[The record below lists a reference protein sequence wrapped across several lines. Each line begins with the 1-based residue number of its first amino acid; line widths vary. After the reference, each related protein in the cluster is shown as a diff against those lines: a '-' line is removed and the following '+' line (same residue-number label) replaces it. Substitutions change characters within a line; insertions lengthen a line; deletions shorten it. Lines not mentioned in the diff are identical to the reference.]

1 VAVSWE
7 DDGVVLSVRRF
18 GEHDAICTL
27 LTAAHGRTAGMVKGG
42 SGKQGRSLLQPGNH
56 VRAAWRAR
64 LDSQLG
70 VYTLESIRAYAAEAL
85 DSSSALAGVACLCAM
100 AEAALPE
107 REPHAEVYRQ
117 CLHLLDHIGAAGWDA
132 HYVLWELALLRDMGY
147 GLDLATCAATGVTE
161 DLAYVSP
168 RSGRA
173 VSRAAAAPYL
183 AQLLHLPPFLKPASL
198 QDHTASLTATAEEV
212 ARGLILTGHFFD
224 RHVFAPHGQ
233 KPPAARQ
240 RFLERFAGQRI

>member
-1 VAVSWE
+1 MAVSWE

-27 LTAAHGRTAGMVKGG
+27 LTATHGRTAGMVKGG
-42 SGKQGRSLLQPGNH
+42 SGKRGRSLLQPGNH

-70 VYTLESIRAYAAEAL
+70 VYTLESIRAFAAEAL
-85 DSSSALAGVACLCAM
+85 DSPLALAGVAALCAM

-107 REPHAEVYRQ
+107 REPHDEVYRQ
-117 CLHLLDHIGAAGWDA
+117 GLHLLEHIGATGWDA

-147 GLDLATCAATGVTE
+147 GLDLTSCAATGATD
-161 DLAYVSP
+161 DLGFVSP

-183 AQLLHLPPFLKPASL
+183 GQVLALPAFLR
-198 QDHTASLTATAEEV
+198 DDTASPTATPEEI
-212 ARGLILTGHFFD
+212 AQGLLLTGHFFD
-224 RHVFAPHGQ
+224 LHVFSPHGQ
-233 KPPAARQ
+233 KAPAARQ
-240 RFLERFAGQRI
+240 RFLERFNAQRI

>member
-1 VAVSWE
+1 MAISWE
-7 DDGVVLSVRRF
+7 DDGVVLAVRRF

-42 SGKQGRSLLQPGNH
+42 SGKNGRSLLQPGNH
-56 VRAAWRAR
+56 LRASWRAR

-70 VYTLESIRAYAAEAL
+70 VYTLESIRAFAAEAL
-85 DSSSALAGVACLCAM
+85 DSAAALAGVAALCAM

-107 REPHAEVYRQ
+107 REPHDEVYRQ
-117 CLHLLDHIGAAGWDA
+117 CLHLLEHIGAAGWDA

-147 GLDLATCAATGVTE
+147 GLDLGSCAATGVTE

-183 AQLLHLPPFLKPASL
+183 KQVLHLPAFIRDDSASL
-198 QDHTASLTATAEEV
+198 AATPVEIAQ
-212 ARGLILTGHFFD
+212 GLALTGHFFD
-224 RHVFAPHGQ
+224 LHVFAPHGRAA
-233 KPPAARQ
+233 PPARQ
-240 RFLERFAGQRI
+240 RFLERFLG

>member
-1 VAVSWE
+1 MAVAWE

-27 LTAAHGRTAGMVKGG
+27 LTASHGRNAGMVKGG
-42 SGKQGRSLLQPGNH
+42 SGKRGRGLLQPGNL
-56 VRAAWRAR
+56 VKAAWRAR

-70 VYTLESIRAYAAEAL
+70 VYTLESIRAFAADAM
-85 DSSSALAGVACLCAM
+85 DSPAALAGVSALCAM

-107 REPHAEVYRQ
+107 REPHQEVYRQ
-117 CLHLLDHIGAAGWDA
+117 SVHLLEHIGADGWDA
-132 HYVLWELALLRDMGY
+132 HYVLWELTMLRDMGY
-147 GLDLATCAATGVTE
+147 GLDLSCCAATGVTE

-183 AQLLHLPPFLKPASL
+183 SQLLALPSFVKEEGIA
-198 QDHTASLTATAEEV
+198 ATMAEI
-212 ARGLILTGHFFD
+212 AHGLNLTGHFFE

-233 KPPAARQ
+233 KTPAARQ
-240 RFLERFAGQRI
+240 RFLERFLT

>member
-1 VAVSWE
+1 MSWE
-7 DDGVVLSVRRF
+7 DDGVVLAVRRF

-42 SGKQGRSLLQPGNH
+42 SGKNGRSLLQPGNH

-70 VYTLESIRAYAAEAL
+70 VYTLESIRAFAAEAL
-85 DSSSALAGVACLCAM
+85 SSPAALSGVAALCAM

-107 REPHAEVYRQ
+107 REPHDEVYRQ
-117 CLHLLDHIGAAGWDA
+117 CLHLLEHIGAAGWDA
-132 HYVLWELALLRDMGY
+132 HYVLWELCLLRDMGY
-147 GLDLATCAATGVTE
+147 GLDLGSCAATGVTE

-183 AQLLHLPPFLKPASL
+183 KQVLRLPAFLKDEAADL
-198 QDHTASLTATAEEV
+198 AVTAEEI
-212 ARGLILTGHFFD
+212 AQGLALTGHFFD
-224 RHVFAPHGQ
+224 LHVFAPHGRRA
-233 KPPAARQ
+233 PAARQ
-240 RFLERFAGQRI
+240 RFLERFLE

>member
-1 VAVSWE
+1 MAISWE
-7 DDGVVLSVRRF
+7 DDGVVLAVRRF

-42 SGKQGRSLLQPGNH
+42 SGKNGRSLLQPGNH

-70 VYTLESIRAYAAEAL
+70 VYTLESIRAFAAEAL
-85 DSSSALAGVACLCAM
+85 DSPAALSGVAALCAM

-107 REPHAEVYRQ
+107 REPHDEVYRQ
-117 CLHLLDHIGAAGWDA
+117 CLHLLEHIGAAGWDA
-132 HYVLWELALLRDMGY
+132 HYVLWELCLLRDMGY
-147 GLDLATCAATGVTE
+147 GLDLGSCAATGVTD

-183 AQLLHLPPFLKPASL
+183 KQVLHLPAFLKDESPEMAATPA
-198 QDHTASLTATAEEV
+198 QIAQ
-212 ARGLILTGHFFD
+212 GLALTGHFFD
-224 RHVFAPHGQ
+224 LHVFAPHGRQ
-233 KPPAARQ
+233 APAARQ
-240 RFLERFAGQRI
+240 RFLERFLG

>member
-1 VAVSWE
+1 MAVSWE

-85 DSSSALAGVACLCAM
+85 ESPAALSGVSCLCAM

-117 CLHLLDHIGAAGWDA
+117 CLHLLEHIGAAGWDA
-132 HYVLWELALLRDMGY
+132 HYVLWELTVLKDMGY
-147 GLDLATCAATGVTE
+147 GLDLASCAATGVTE
-161 DLAYVSP
+161 DLEYVSP

-173 VSRAAAAPYL
+173 VSRAAATPYL
-183 AQLLHLPPFLKPASL
+183 AQLLHLPAFLKDDSASP
-198 QDHTASLTATAEEV
+198 TATAEEV
-212 ARGLILTGHFFD
+212 AQGLMLTGHFFE

-240 RFLERFAGQRI
+240 RFLERFSGQRI

>member
-1 VAVSWE
+1 MAISWE
-7 DDGVVLSVRRF
+7 DDGVVLAVRRF

-27 LTAAHGRTAGMVKGG
+27 LTASHGRTAGMVKGG
-42 SGKQGRSLLQPGNH
+42 SGKNGRSLLQPGNQ
-56 VRAAWRAR
+56 VRACWRAR

-70 VYTLESIRAYAAEAL
+70 VYTLESIRAFAARAL
-85 DSSSALAGVACLCAM
+85 DSPAALAGVAALCAM

-107 REPHAEVYRQ
+107 REPHDEVYRQ
-117 CLHLLDHIGAAGWDA
+117 CLHLLEHIGAAGWDA

-147 GLDLATCAATGVTE
+147 GLDLGSCAATGVTE

-183 AQLLHLPPFLKPASL
+183 KQVLHLPAFLKDDSASPA
-198 QDHTASLTATAEEV
+198 ATPEEI
-212 ARGLILTGHFFD
+212 AQGLALTGHFFD
-224 RHVFAPHGQ
+224 LHVFAPHGREA
-233 KPPAARQ
+233 PAARQ
-240 RFLERFAGQRI
+240 RFLERFLR

>member
-1 VAVSWE
+1 MAINWE
-7 DDGVVLSVRRF
+7 DDGVVLAVRRF

-27 LTAAHGRTAGMVKGG
+27 LTATHGRTAGMVKGG
-42 SGKQGRSLLQPGNH
+42 SGKNGRSLLQPGNH

-70 VYTLESIRAYAAEAL
+70 VYTLESIRAFAAEAL
-85 DSSSALAGVACLCAM
+85 DSPAALAGVAALCAM

-107 REPHAEVYRQ
+107 REPHDEVYRQ
-117 CLHLLDHIGAAGWDA
+117 CLHLLEHIGAAGWDA
-132 HYVLWELALLRDMGY
+132 HYVLWELCLLRDMGY
-147 GLDLATCAATGVTE
+147 GLDLGSCAATGATE

-183 AQLLHLPPFLKPASL
+183 KQVLHLPAFVKDESADLAV
-198 QDHTASLTATAEEV
+198 TREEI
-212 ARGLILTGHFFD
+212 AQGLALTGHFFD
-224 RHVFAPHGQ
+224 LHVFAPHGREA
-233 KPPAARQ
+233 PAARQ
-240 RFLERFAGQRI
+240 RFLERFLS